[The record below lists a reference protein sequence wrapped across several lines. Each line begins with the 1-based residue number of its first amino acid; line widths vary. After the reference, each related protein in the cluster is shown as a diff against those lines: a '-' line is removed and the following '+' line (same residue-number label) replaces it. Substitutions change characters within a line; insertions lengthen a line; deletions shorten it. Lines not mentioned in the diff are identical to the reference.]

1 MADGLNLF
9 TPLGSISVP
18 LRAERNVMA
27 ESKFFSL
34 TLVALAWAGVVPV
47 VSADALDKDELAA
60 VLPGVAIDHIAD
72 SPISGIYEIAVG
84 TNVAYVSDD
93 GKYLLQGELF
103 DLDSSEN
110 LTELS
115 RSKARVDL
123 LASVDP
129 DTMIVFGPEDKPAE
143 HRVIIFTDIDC
154 GYCRKLH
161 QEIKEIN
168 ALGIEVEYLFFPRSG
183 PGTESWSKAGDVWCA
198 QNRNEA
204 LTAAKAG
211 SDVTARKCEGTPVQT
226 HYDLGQRVGVR
237 GTPAIFSESGVQL
250 GGYLPAEALL
260 GRLEALKN

>member
-1 MADGLNLF
+1 MVDARSFSFILPAFLITGLASVGWAD
-9 TPLGSISVP
+9 T
-18 LRAERNVMA
+18 
-27 ESKFFSL
+27 
-34 TLVALAWAGVVPV
+34 
-47 VSADALDKDELAA
+47 LDKDELAA
-60 VLPGVAIDHIAD
+60 VLPGVAIDHIYD
-72 SPISGIYEIAVG
+72 SPISGMYEIAVG

-110 LTELS
+110 LTERS
-115 RSKARVDL
+115 RSRVRVDL
-123 LASVDP
+123 LASVDL
-129 DTMIVFGPEDKPAE
+129 DSAIVFGVKDQPAK
-143 HRVIIFTDIDC
+143 HRVIVFTDIDC

-168 ALGIEVEYLFFPRSG
+168 ALGIEVEYLFYPRSG
-183 PGTESWSKAGDVWCA
+183 PGTESWSKAGNVWCA
-198 QNRNEA
+198 DNRNEA

-211 SDVTARKCEGTPVQT
+211 GDVAARKCENTPVQA

-260 GRLEALKN
+260 GRLDALEN